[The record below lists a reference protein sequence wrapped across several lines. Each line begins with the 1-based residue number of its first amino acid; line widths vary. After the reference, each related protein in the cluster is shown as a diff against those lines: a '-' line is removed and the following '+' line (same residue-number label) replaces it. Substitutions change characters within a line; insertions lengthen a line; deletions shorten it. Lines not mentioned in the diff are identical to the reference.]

1 MFPLKYYVTIRRHL
15 QKRLILGAYVSEA
28 NLLTSP
34 IGETKCLEEEAAYA
48 ALHCIEAH
56 LDQKQIT
63 SEKNSVPL
71 QYLSSTKV

>member
-1 MFPLKYYVTIRRHL
+1 MVPCFEVLCDHKTAFAE
-15 QKRLILGAYVSEA
+15 KRLILGAYVSEA

-48 ALHCIEAH
+48 APHCIEAH

-63 SEKNSVPL
+63 SEI
-71 QYLSSTKV
+71 